1 MCSLNVHLQS
11 SLLPGHQRSSVE
23 MGKSPQKEQSY
34 SAILKMHFEIRL
46 VLCFVLFRFVL
57 IIFFYRPYYFMTFYF
72 LNQNMNQKIC
82 SMVSCFTAKS
92 ISIIMFTV
100 IKCHSGK
107 KKKNQSILEE
117 RLSVRQCSVSF
128 IFIYSLLRFV
138 WTKYWSYF

>member
-57 IIFFYRPYYFMTFYF
+57 IIFF
-72 LNQNMNQKIC
+72 LQ
-82 SMVSCFTAKS
+82 A
-92 ISIIMFTV
+92 
-100 IKCHSGK
+100 
-107 KKKNQSILEE
+107 ILFHDI
-117 RLSVRQCSVSF
+117 LF
-128 IFIYSLLRFV
+128 P
-138 WTKYWSYF
+138 